1 MLEVRR
7 LRLLRELSLR
17 GTIAAT
23 AQACSLTPSAV
34 SQQLAAL
41 ERDVRTP
48 LLIRDGRGIVLTEA
62 ARILAAR
69 TERILADLEA
79 AEADVANLSSDVR
92 GVVRI
97 AAFPTAAS
105 ALAAPAIAR
114 CAAEHPDLRP
124 LLSESETPEA
134 IPAVRAGH
142 VDVALVYEYN
152 LLAAAKAPGIEVLE
166 LVTEPLLAALP
177 EHVDRPE
184 EALRLDTL
192 SDHRWI
198 VPRSDSAL
206 RRSIERACELAGFQP
221 QLDYA
226 SDDYTVILALVSAGL
241 GVALIPRLAIESISA
256 DVRLREVSEP
266 RIARTVSAAIRR
278 GSRGHP
284 TIAAVLAALTATA
297 SELNIRST
305 NADPKKP

>member
-23 AQACSLTPSAV
+23 AEASSLTPSAV

-41 ERDVRTP
+41 EREVRMP
-48 LLIRDGRGIVLTEA
+48 LLIRDGRRIVLTEA
-62 ARILAAR
+62 ARVLAEHA
-69 TERILADLEA
+69 ERILADLEA
-79 AEADVANLSSDVR
+79 AEADVAGLRSDVR

-105 ALAAPAIAR
+105 TLAAPAIAR
-114 CAAEHPDLRP
+114 CAAEHPDLRT
-124 LLSESETPEA
+124 LLSESETPDA
-134 IPAVRAGH
+134 LADLRAGH

-152 LLAAAKAPGIEVLE
+152 LLAAANAPGVEVLE
-166 LVTEPLLAALP
+166 LATEPLLAALP
-177 EHVDRPE
+177 ESVDHPE
-184 EALRLDTL
+184 ERLRLHTL
-192 SDHRWI
+192 SEHRWV

-206 RRSIERACELAGFQP
+206 RRCIERACELAGFEP

-226 SDDYTVILALVSAGL
+226 SDDYTVILALVRAGL
-241 GVALIPRLAIESISA
+241 GVALVPRLAVESLSA
-256 DVRLREVSEP
+256 DVRLRAVSEP
-266 RIARTVSAAIRR
+266 RIARTVSVAIRQ
-278 GSRGHP
+278 GSRNQP

-297 SELNIRST
+297 DELNVRTAYGRDEKS
-305 NADPKKP
+305 